1 VSVWYGLP
9 TLGSK
14 DAVLTSLP
22 LLAGPSAV
30 ECCAPTAGD
39 NVALDATRIADVAK
53 ALSEPLRVRIVDLLR
68 RSEEPVCQCELI
80 ALYGIRQSLLSH
92 HMKKLV
98 DAGLVSVE
106 RRHKW
111 AYYSA
116 STHSLQELT
125 AWLS

>member
-1 VSVWYGLP
+1 MEF
-9 TLGSK
+9 
-14 DAVLTSLP
+14 VLTALP
-22 LLAGPSAV
+22 VIPGPPAS
-30 ECCAPTAGD
+30 ECCAPSAGD
-39 NVALDATRIADVAK
+39 DPSLAVERLASVAK
-53 ALSEPLRVRIVDLLR
+53 ALSEPLRIRIVDVLR

-111 AYYSA
+111 AYYSIA
-116 STHSLQELT
+116 PEALKELST
-125 AWLS
+125 WLS

>member
-1 VSVWYGLP
+1 MSSALP
-9 TLGSK
+9 MI
-14 DAVLTSLP
+14 P
-22 LLAGPSAV
+22 GPSADA
-30 ECCAPTAGD
+30 CCAPSAGD
-39 NVALDATRIADVAK
+39 DPSLPADRLAAVAK
-53 ALSEPLRVRIVDLLR
+53 ALSEPVRVRIVDLLR

-111 AYYSA
+111 AYYTLSGEP
-116 STHSLQELT
+116 LKELT